1 MGHVPKIHSNIKKAR
16 AQLDRDHYGLDK
28 VKNRILELLSVRKLA
43 PDVKG
48 QIICLVGPTGVGKTS
63 IAASVAKTLHIC
75 SCIVRRRNG
84 TERNPRPPDHI
95 DPDFY
100 KTKDLHIHAPEGAVP
115 KDGPSAGV
123 TMVTAVVSALS
134 GIPVR
139 GDVAMTGE
147 ISLRGRVM
155 PIGGLR
161 EKSMAAYRENK
172 KIVIIPKENEP
183 DLYEVDP
190 IVKESVAFKPVERIE
205 EVLEVALVQP
215 SEAEESKV
223 LNAWCEPKTSSVPG
237 ETVRI

>member
-1 MGHVPKIHSNIKKAR
+1 MVN
-16 AQLDRDHYGLDK
+16 GLAWTS
-28 VKNRILELLSVRKLA
+28 VGGEMLEIECAVMTGSGKLKLTGSLGDVMRESADIAVSYVR
-43 PDVKG
+43 
-48 QIICLVGPTGVGKTS
+48 T
-63 IAASVAKTLHIC
+63 IAEKY
-75 SCIVRRRNG
+75 
-84 TERNPRPPDHI
+84 HI

-190 IVKESVAFKPVERIE
+190 VVKESVVFKPVERIE
-205 EVLEVALVQP
+205 EVLELALVQP
-215 SEAEESKV
+215 SETEESKV
-223 LNAWCEPKTSSVPG
+223 LDAWCEPKTSSVSG